1 MFILK
6 NSFNIV
12 FKVVIVALVCLFI
25 ANSAVMAQSS
35 GYSASESSLAPGH
48 GLKPFFDKMGLDF
61 RKMANVMLSAGS
73 LRDLIAAGNV
83 RQRNIMDLNRLFPKR
98 EVEIEKE
105 IKSGALLCTGR
116 TYRFVVFHFPSE
128 NRAIEARF
136 VADRDGLTEK
146 ESDELGVPA
155 LRGVW
160 FVPALPRYGIGGA
173 RLNDPAF
180 DEDDDAPDHDVTTRR
195 INYAGSRAEN
205 EKVWL
210 ATDKDGF
217 PFGRF
222 YAIHVKPYW
231 RYLTER
237 VGVNKLKDFNGMDGL
252 VVSIV
257 RNYADGE
264 LYLEF
269 RPHYPNNMPHGPSEA
284 LHRFMLGKDH
294 LLLQVNG
301 THKTQPRGI
310 SINEEVERRG
320 YSKVISTRP
329 GALVIFAGGGKRGSY
344 HMDALY
350 TRLSRYFENSG
361 QKVPE
366 FIVTKRFVRN
376 GGPACIR
383 LGVRKASHYADPD
396 KDPDKEVFATLDID
410 PGTFRPIGTK
420 KAWDAGGISFLDA
433 MLEQRPGSM
442 DQYSDTRR
450 RNMHH
455 DGKIIQV
462 GKKSVGFHNIVY
474 TEVDT
479 YCNYLINKTH
489 FLIGGETLKALDFT
503 AKSGWIEITAV
514 IERYDRFVGKN
525 VTENRFVDKIELD
538 GDGRPKGVKCTE
550 YDEGK
555 FCVAIKSALL
565 QQGRAEELVSF
576 KGRPQ
581 LTIPGG
587 RLYIDKSFCKSAG
600 LEPSGMMVFR
610 YTGQAATRMIELR
623 KIEEG
628 TFCPR
633 GSPLAAIYL
642 DEDGY
647 PIGMQKSN
655 NKKRVHSTIS
665 ELLIKQA
672 ELIRKGQIAQ
682 SRLVPQRINREHKKP
697 AIERDV
703 QRNTIRGN
711 TNDTFSI
718 AYMKYVN
725 ADAYMDFL
733 EKNEG
738 VKDIIKLRAR
748 FKESEGEKN
757 RKTIS
762 IELIPMVNS
771 QAGEIESTDNIKEI
785 RIDPKTMK
793 PCGMGKSRKY
803 CSILKTLTLPEQGAQ
818 IDPGVYKSFVDSRRY
833 PNNASAPSKERS
845 RPLSGRAVIK
855 DEKAP
860 ANKKTATAVKPG
872 SESVFKPNVREAA
885 PEGRLEMIMRI
896 AKKLQYGPAM
906 FVSTSGERDEARELT
921 DIEHAALH
929 SAIRTMIGDFGM
941 PPSTEFD
948 ASGIRRLSAGETA
961 ELTGTED
968 VTLNDGRTPSISIY
982 ILDDAALKAVLPG
995 DSEYIAAGLIT
1006 HAGTW
1011 RSDPTGEARANL
1023 FMTRSVYDALK
1034 TLPEGSSLLARWREH
1049 EISHL
1054 NDRAADIS
1062 PNAEEAAAALEIKV
1076 LAETGV
1082 IHDENLKLPP
1092 AVSDKNTIVCHVI
1105 ADSIL
1110 PAGQRGILNR
1120 LASEMRDEKYSEKL
1134 ICLQVGD
1141 SAGTEEFMAKLE
1153 AAKTQGWI
1161 EEYESRG
1168 YKVEFNIACT
1178 SKELVENIQ
1187 KKGMKALAF
1196 SRAGNGDIV
1205 QVEGIILALRTL
1217 EAGSVRDLLSVYK
1230 LLTGKEM
1237 AAGNFD
1243 INELARMM
1251 LFVLPVRKVDIN
1263 RIDELNRLI
1272 EENIKQAA

>member
-1 MFILK
+1 MSPRMCILK
-6 NSFNIV
+6 KNFNIL
-12 FKVVIVALVCLFI
+12 FKAVTMALVCLFI
-25 ANSAVMAQSS
+25 ANSAVMAHSPD
-35 GYSASESSLAPGH
+35 YSAAESSLAPEH

-73 LRDLIAAGNV
+73 LRGLIAAGNV
-83 RQRNIMDLNRLFPKR
+83 RQRSIMDLNRLFPKG
-98 EVEIEKE
+98 EVEIERE
-105 IKSGALLCTGR
+105 LKSGELSCTGR

-136 VADRDGLTEK
+136 VTDCDGLTEQ

-160 FVPALPRYGIGGA
+160 FIPALPRYGVGGA

-180 DEDDDAPDHDVTTRR
+180 KDNTDNPDYDAHGK
-195 INYAGSRAEN
+195 IEN
-205 EKVWL
+205 TKVWL

-217 PFGRF
+217 SFDRF
-222 YAIHVKPYW
+222 HAIHIKPYW
-231 RYLTER
+231 RYLTKR
-237 VGVNKLKDFNGMDGL
+237 VGVDKPKHFKGMDGL

-257 RNYADGE
+257 RDYADRE

-269 RPHYPNNMPHGPSEA
+269 RPHYPGNILKGSSDVF
-284 LHRFMLGKDH
+284 HRFTLGRDR
-294 LLLQVNG
+294 LLMPVNG
-301 THKTQPRGI
+301 DNKTHPQSI
-310 SINEEVERRG
+310 SINKEVERRG
-320 YSKVISTRP
+320 YTKVISVSP
-329 GALVIFAGGGKRGSY
+329 GALVIFAGGGNNGSY

-350 TRLSRYFENSG
+350 TRLSRYFEYSG
-361 QKVPE
+361 QKAPGL
-366 FIVTKRFVRN
+366 IVTKKTVRN
-376 GGPACIR
+376 GGPSFLR
-383 LGVRKASHYADPD
+383 LEVRKASHYADPD
-396 KDPDKEVFATLDID
+396 KDPGKEVFARLDID

-489 FLIGGETLKALDFT
+489 FLMGGETLKALDFT

-525 VTENRFVDKIELD
+525 VTENRFIDKIELE

-550 YDEGK
+550 YGEGK

-587 RLYIDKSFCKSAG
+587 RLFIDKSFCKSAE
-600 LEPSGMMVFR
+600 LEPSRMVVFR
-610 YTGQAATRMIELR
+610 YTGQAITKRIELR
-623 KIEEG
+623 RIEEG
-628 TFCPR
+628 TFYPKEI
-633 GSPLAAIYL
+633 PLAVIYL
-642 DEDGY
+642 DKDGY
-647 PIGMQKSN
+647 PMGMQKSN
-655 NKKRVHSTIS
+655 SEKRVHSTIS
-665 ELLIKQA
+665 DLLIKQA
-672 ELIRKGQIAQ
+672 ELIMKGQIAKSQ
-682 SRLVPQRINREHKKP
+682 LMPQRLDRDHKKP
-697 AIERDV
+697 AIERSV
-703 QRNTIRGN
+703 QRKALREN

-718 AYMKYVN
+718 ASMLYVN
-725 ADAYMDFL
+725 ADTYMDFL
-733 EKNEG
+733 EKKEG
-738 VKDIIKLRAR
+738 VKNIIKLRAR
-748 FKESEGEKN
+748 LKESEGEKN
-757 RKTIS
+757 RKAMS
-762 IELIPMVNS
+762 IELIPIVNGL
-771 QAGEIESTDNIKEI
+771 AGEVEATDNIKEI
-785 RIDPKTMK
+785 RIDPRTTK
-793 PCGMGKSRKY
+793 PYGMGKSRKS
-803 CSILKTLTLPEQGAQ
+803 CSILKILTLPEQGAQ
-818 IDPGVYKSFVDSRRY
+818 IDPGLYKSFVDSRRY
-833 PNNASAPSKERS
+833 PNKASATSKKAS
-845 RPLSGRAVIK
+845 KPTVARAVLK

-872 SESVFKPNVREAA
+872 SESAFKPNVREAA

-906 FVSTSGERDEARELT
+906 FVSTSGGRDEARELT
-921 DIEHAALH
+921 DIEHTALH

-948 ASGIRRLSAGETA
+948 ASGVRRLSAGETA
-961 ELTGTED
+961 ELAGTED

-982 ILDDAALKAVLPG
+982 ILDDAALKAVLTG
-995 DSEYIAAGLIT
+995 DSEYIATGLIT

-1011 RSDPTGEARANL
+1011 RSDPNGEARANL

-1054 NDRAADIS
+1054 NDRGADIS
-1062 PNAEEAAAALEIKV
+1062 PNAEEAAAALMIKV

-1082 IHDENLKLPP
+1082 IHAENLKLPT
-1092 AVSDKNTIVCHVI
+1092 AVSDKKTIVCHVV
-1105 ADSIL
+1105 ANSIL
-1110 PAGQRGILNR
+1110 PTGQQGILNR

-1134 ICLQVGD
+1134 ICLQVED
-1141 SAGTEEFMAKLE
+1141 SASTEDFMTKLE
-1153 AAKTQGWI
+1153 DAKKQDWI
-1161 EEYESRG
+1161 KEYLGKG
-1168 YKVEFNIACT
+1168 YDVRFDVACPRQD
-1178 SKELVENIQ
+1178 LV
-1187 KKGMKALAF
+1187 GMVQQSGMRALAF
-1196 SRAGNGDIV
+1196 TKEGEGDVV
-1205 QVEGIILALRTL
+1205 QIEGIILALRAL
-1217 EAGSVRDLLSVYK
+1217 DEGSVSGLISVYK
-1230 LLTGKEM
+1230 LITGKNVT
-1237 AAGNFD
+1237 AWTSD